1 MEHGDKAPQNGNTT
15 SKEDSNMNHH
25 ENKHEGNGITKEDIL
40 EEVIEHMED
49 ALIELEEYAKQ
60 DKVPPKSKRYL
71 IRIDKT
77 KYEVNVTELTG
88 RQLLELA
95 EKNPPEN
102 FLLTQKFRGGATKK
116 IELVDIVDFTT
127 PGIERFMT
135 LPLDQT
141 EG

>member
-1 MEHGDKAPQNGNTT
+1 MEDSDKVSQNGNTT
-15 SKEDSNMNHH
+15 SKEDSHMEPHD
-25 ENKHEGNGITKEDIL
+25 NKHEGNSHTKEDIL
-40 EEVIEHMED
+40 EEAIEYLED
-49 ALIELEEYAKQ
+49 ALIELEEYAKL

-71 IRIDKT
+71 IRIDKA
-77 KYEVNVTELTG
+77 KYEVNVHEMTG
-88 RQLLELA
+88 RQLLDLA
-95 EKNPPEN
+95 GKKPPEN

-116 IELVDIVDFTT
+116 IELNEYVDFTT

>member
-1 MEHGDKAPQNGNTT
+1 MEHGEKATQNGNTT
-15 SKEDSNMNHH
+15 SKEDSRMDQH
-25 ENKHEGNGITKEDIL
+25 ENRHEGNGITKEDIL
-40 EEVIEHMED
+40 EDAIEHLED

-77 KYEVNVTELTG
+77 KYEVNVPEMSG

-95 EKNPPEN
+95 GKKPPEN
-102 FLLTQKFRGGATKK
+102 FLLTQKFRGGATMK

>member
-1 MEHGDKAPQNGNTT
+1 MENGDNARQNGNTT
-15 SKEDSNMNHH
+15 TREDSNMNQH

-40 EEVIEHMED
+40 EESIEHLED

-77 KYEVNVTELTG
+77 KYEVNVTEMTG

-95 EKNPPEN
+95 GKKPPEN
-102 FLLTQKFRGGATKK
+102 FLLSQKFRGGATKK

>member
-1 MEHGDKAPQNGNTT
+1 MEHSDKASQNGNTT
-15 SKEDSNMNHH
+15 SKEDSQMDQH
-25 ENKHEGNGITKEDIL
+25 ENKNEGNGITKEEIL
-40 EEVIEHMED
+40 DEAIEHLED
-49 ALIELEEYAKQ
+49 ALIELEEYAKLG
-60 DKVPPKSKRYL
+60 KVPPKNKRYL

-77 KYEVNVTELTG
+77 KYEVNVHEMTG
-88 RQLLELA
+88 RQLLDLA
-95 EKNPPEN
+95 GKKPPEN

-116 IELVDIVDFTT
+116 IELNETVDFTT

>member
-1 MEHGDKAPQNGNTT
+1 MEHGDKASQNGNTT
-15 SKEDSNMNHH
+15 SKEDSHMDQH

-40 EEVIEHMED
+40 EEAIEHLED

-77 KYEVNVTELTG
+77 KYEVNVHEMTG
-88 RQLLELA
+88 RELLDLA
-95 EKNPPEN
+95 GKKPAEN
-102 FLLTQKFRGGATKK
+102 FLLTQKLRGGATKK
-116 IELVDIVDFTT
+116 IELDEKVDFTT

>member
-1 MEHGDKAPQNGNTT
+1 MEHGNKAPQNGNTT
-15 SKEDSNMNHH
+15 STEDFNMDQH
-25 ENKHEGNGITKEDIL
+25 ENKQEGNGITKEDIL
-40 EEVIEHMED
+40 EEAIEHLED
-49 ALIELEEYAKQ
+49 ALIDLEEYAKQ

-77 KYEVNVTELTG
+77 KYEVNVSEMNG

-95 EKNPPEN
+95 EKKPPEN

-116 IELVDIVDFTT
+116 IGLIDTVDFTT

>member
-95 EKNPPEN
+95 GKNPPEN
-102 FLLTQKFRGGATKK
+102 FLLTQKFRGGVTKK